1 MRPKENLSVKA
12 YRHILAKITK
22 GELKPGDR
30 LTERALA
37 SELGCSH
44 LPIREAISKLAQA
57 GWIEQRAGRGAQ
69 VRLVDKAR
77 IRSLWEFREILELGA
92 VDLIFESGAKNDFSR
107 LIAQEKRLSRNYEQ
121 RNAEAYLE
129 HDESFHLE
137 LVHLSGNKD
146 LIHTHKLIF
155 TQAVHAYPG
164 FMMGALAITMG
175 DRSKPLREEEAFSH
189 FDITQQLVKGN
200 RDQVRHLLKNHIRNG
215 ARYFSQ
221 VGEQK

>member
-1 MRPKENLSVKA
+1 MKQNLSAKA
-12 YRHILAKITK
+12 YQHILAKITR
-22 GELKPGDR
+22 GQLRPGDR

-37 SELGCSH
+37 AELGCSH

-57 GWIEQRAGRGAQ
+57 GWIEQRAGKGAQ

-77 IRSLWEFREILELGA
+77 IKSLWEFREVLELGA
-92 VDLIFESGAKNDFSR
+92 VDLIFGRDDTADFSR
-107 LIAQEKRLSRNYEQ
+107 LMAREKQLSRSYEQ
-121 RNAEAYLE
+121 RDAELYLE
-129 HDESFHLE
+129 HDEAFHLE
-137 LVHLSGNKD
+137 LVALSGNKD

-175 DRSKPLREEEAFSH
+175 DRSKPLREEEPYSH
-189 FDITQQLVKGN
+189 FDITQALKQGN
-200 RDQVRHLLKNHIRNG
+200 RKKAQELLRNHIRNG

-221 VGEQK
+221 VGER